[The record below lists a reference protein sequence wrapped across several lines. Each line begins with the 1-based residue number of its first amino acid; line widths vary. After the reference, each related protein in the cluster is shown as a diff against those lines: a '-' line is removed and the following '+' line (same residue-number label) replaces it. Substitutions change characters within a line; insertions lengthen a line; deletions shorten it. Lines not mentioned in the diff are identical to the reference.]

1 MHDYSLRGHP
11 RERLIFYIAA
21 AAFSLMPLITT
32 LKGWI
37 GVGVAITTFAVF
49 SVIFMLFDRFV
60 WRTGLFRK
68 VFRLPDLN
76 GNWNCVGTQLDEDG
90 NVTSEWTGSVTISQ
104 TWSRISVAL
113 QTESSRS
120 RSGPASIECDEG
132 HGFRLLYTYQ
142 NEPAPGQKPLAPHRG
157 TSELIFDDNCQAADG
172 LYFNDH
178 NRKSFGRMKLTKK
191 QNLTE

>member
-37 GVGVAITTFAVF
+37 GVGVAITTFAIF
-49 SVIFMLFDRFV
+49 SVLFVLVDRVV
-60 WRTGLFRK
+60 WRMGLVRRLFRI
-68 VFRLPDLN
+68 PDLN
-76 GNWNCVGTQLDEDG
+76 GDWDCIGSQIDEHG
-90 NVTSEWTGSVTISQ
+90 NVTNEWAASVSISQ

-113 QTESSRS
+113 QTGSSRS

-142 NEPAPGQKPLAPHRG
+142 NEPAPGQQPLSPHRG
-157 TSELIFDDNCQAADG
+157 TCELIFDNTCQAADG

-178 NRKSFGRMKLTKK
+178 NRKSFGRMKLTRK
-191 QNLTE
+191 QKRTE